1 MTAADIAVMRGA
13 AEQVVRIQGRYASA
27 GIGLAQAALAGA
39 RRLLYRL
46 NVLRSACAIRA
57 AGWLG
62 AWLAALLMCVPAV
75 IAVLEHLQ
83 SRGLRPGLVSRGYGR
98 DTVDCREVLAGS
110 TAAEVGDEPLL
121 IQRRTGVP
129 VVVDVD
135 RVQAALKLLDLHPDL
150 HVVVSDDGLQHYAL
164 RRDIEICVAPESGY
178 GNGFL
183 LPAGPLRE
191 PASRAADLVL
201 GPGGYRVRRSLAPW
215 AQTHNGTRVALADLR
230 GRKLKAVAG
239 IARPEAFFRML
250 REHGLEITAYEALP
264 DHYDY
269 AQIRPAGE
277 GEWTIVCTE
286 KDAVKLWRQRPD
298 AFAVPLVVEIDGE
311 FFDALD
317 ALLDAQ
323 LISRHGP

>member
-1 MTAADIAVMRGA
+1 MGALLQRAWARRGPLA
-13 AEQVVRIQGRYASA
+13 LLLWPASVLF
-27 GIGLAQAALAGA
+27 GALAGA

-46 NVLRSACAIRA
+46 NVLRSTRLPVPVVVVGNVVIGG
-57 AGWLG
+57 AGKT
-62 AWLAALLMCVPAV
+62 PAV

-269 AQIRPAGE
+269 AQIRPVGE

>member
-1 MTAADIAVMRGA
+1 MGALLQRAWARRGPLA
-13 AEQVVRIQGRYASA
+13 LLLWPASVLF
-27 GIGLAQAALAGA
+27 GALAGA

-46 NVLRSACAIRA
+46 NVLRSTRLPVPVVVVGNVVIGG
-57 AGWLG
+57 AGKT
-62 AWLAALLMCVPAV
+62 PAV